1 MTVPLRMEHCNIRTK
16 HSFLDDVIL
25 VLKDPQCELSP
36 EMFSLSSYL

>member
-1 MTVPLRMEHCNIRTK
+1 MTVPLRMEHCNIRT
-16 HSFLDDVIL
+16 FLDDVIL